1 MGEEND
7 EIVKDKTTRL
17 LELIPFMSEFPFD
30 DYEITIE
37 DFGLPL
43 DQLGISPILINEL
56 GANNNLKRVDFYYAE
71 GESSVSISLR
81 KDDIEWL
88 ASESPKITKFDDLC
102 KEIEEALKS
111 TDLARKMKSIRSGRK
126 FLRNFSDP
134 NLQEVDFNETMSE
147 FLEIYSVQLD
157 SKTKLV
163 IQNLNMKAMAKTEL
177 VENKYLAV
185 RGFLNFQLN
194 YIKIVLG
201 IVIATKI
208 Y

>member
-1 MGEEND
+1 MGEESD

-111 TDLARKMKSIRSGRK
+111 TDLACKMKSIRSGRK

>member
-111 TDLARKMKSIRSGRK
+111 TDLACKMKSIRSGRK